1 MNEERELKRMRET
14 EVATRVLSNPMAKGS
29 KAMIIIG
36 CNINH
41 SHFDQEKKNK
51 TVILTE
57 LITHLHMVDHVY
69 GVFEVVLGSL
79 HNQL

>member
-1 MNEERELKRMRET
+1 MNDEREVKRMRET

-41 SHFDQEKKNK
+41 
-51 TVILTE
+51 
-57 LITHLHMVDHVY
+57 
-69 GVFEVVLGSL
+69 
-79 HNQL
+79 

>member
-1 MNEERELKRMRET
+1 MRET

-41 SHFDQEKKNK
+41 
-51 TVILTE
+51 
-57 LITHLHMVDHVY
+57 
-69 GVFEVVLGSL
+69 
-79 HNQL
+79 

>member
-1 MNEERELKRMRET
+1 MKAEREVKRMRET

-41 SHFDQEKKNK
+41 
-51 TVILTE
+51 
-57 LITHLHMVDHVY
+57 
-69 GVFEVVLGSL
+69 
-79 HNQL
+79 

>member
-1 MNEERELKRMRET
+1 MRET

-41 SHFDQEKKNK
+41 SHFVQENK
-51 TVILTE
+51 TVI
-57 LITHLHMVDHVY
+57 THLHVVNHVY